1 MRKIGDLGWVYV
13 AFFEG
18 HYLKQTSNLR
28 EVQLSSLKAKELVIE
43 LQLSSLGETV
53 DLFGFVLFYF
63 IGVVCEG
70 SITRF

>member
-1 MRKIGDLGWVYV
+1 M